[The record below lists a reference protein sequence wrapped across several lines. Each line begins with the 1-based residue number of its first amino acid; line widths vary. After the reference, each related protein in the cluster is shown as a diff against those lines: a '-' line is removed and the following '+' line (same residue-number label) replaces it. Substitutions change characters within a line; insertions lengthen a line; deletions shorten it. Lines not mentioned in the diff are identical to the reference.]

1 VPREH
6 RVDVALLGRLAPDH
20 QTIAEFR
27 RMHREGVTAA
37 GAEWVRLARWVG
49 LGKGEWVAIDGSK
62 FQAVGRV
69 RSVREREALERY
81 LEQLEQSAEQDQVV
95 MDPRAVA
102 RALENLQRQREP
114 EVAFLR
120 TTAGFLPA

>member
-1 VPREH
+1 
-6 RVDVALLGRLAPDH
+6 
-20 QTIAEFR
+20 
-27 RMHREGVTAA
+27 
-37 GAEWVRLARWVG
+37 
-49 LGKGEWVAIDGSK
+49 
-62 FQAVGRV
+62 V